1 MYDIGYIRFP
11 NTIVS
16 GLNARELRLIKSVVT
31 TLGGDKLLMAT
42 LLCYSSAVD
51 NDYLI
56 CVTDSGKSV
65 SDDKGRS
72 VFHKSHHCGLNVH
85 LSSGINRGS
94 GLSRI
99 SIFGSASTALAM
111 ERS

>member
-1 MYDIGYIRFP
+1 MYDIDYIRFP

-72 VFHKSHHCGLNVH
+72 VF
-85 LSSGINRGS
+85 IRAT
-94 GLSRI
+94 I
-99 SIFGSASTALAM
+99 AD
-111 ERS
+111 